1 MVDCGRRRKH
11 DRPHRS
17 SLGKPRSPG
26 IKHIPCTYMHSRHIS
41 TAGEQQVNDAQVTT
55 CTCNPQ
61 WCCSIDLQGPK
72 RRAQGRAFTDSQFV
86 RQAVQAAPLTA
97 TNSMPSVLFAIMVL
111 TASSSPPAHAMY
123 SGEVG

>member
-26 IKHIPCTYMHSRHIS
+26 IKHLQCTYMHNRHIG
-41 TAGEQQVNDAQVTT
+41 TAGEQQVHDAPVTT

-61 WCCSIDLQGPK
+61 WCCSIDLQGP
-72 RRAQGRAFTDSQFV
+72 RRGAQGRVFTTRSPSS
-86 RQAVQAAPLTA
+86 QAAPLTA
-97 TNSMPSVLFAIMVL
+97 ADSMPSVLFAIMVL

-123 SGEVG
+123 SGEAG